1 MVNDLII
8 LMSRSRGSEEW
19 FSDPAGMLLVHQAQ
33 PYKLGQCI
41 ADLVDNSYDANA
53 TKIEIILDTN
63 SDGDMYL
70 LIFDD
75 GKGIPENKW
84 RDAMTLG
91 LQRDRNKEDLGVYG
105 VGMKLSSLSQA
116 NEVTVASVHNGK
128 YGLRRISAKHIID
141 TQRNEILTTSSN
153 SAISKDAYNQ
163 MIAEGWSTMV
173 LLEDMERAQ
182 GRILSMDSDSA
193 ISLNKEIKR
202 IEVHL
207 GLTFE
212 RVLKSKHRG
221 HVKLSFN
228 GRQVKPIN
236 PFMEW
241 EEDPRYGTVTIP
253 STPISFDSEKRKV
266 TARVKPYII
275 PHTKL
280 FSDGVR
286 CRKVNSGYWLANQM
300 QGFYIYRNDR
310 LIQYGDWSQMLGTM
324 DEHNKLSKVAIE
336 IPPGTEAIF
345 GLSPTKIEIQMP
357 KEFLRRVRDYLDT
370 PREWGQIKQG
380 KKMKFGLA
388 SRHRYDN
395 DGKAAKKRKPAKKNT
410 EEKTS
415 SEFNPDSKPKK
426 KKVVK
431 PNPGV
436 VKSYQDDGK
445 FTTVVIDNKADK
457 ASELLEQI
465 RRWRL

>member
-1 MVNDLII
+1 MVNDLNI
-8 LMSRSRGSEEW
+8 LMSSSAGAEKW
-19 FSDPAGMLLVHQAQ
+19 FSDPVGMLRVHQAQ
-33 PYKLGQCI
+33 TYKLGQCI

-53 TKIEIILDTN
+53 TIIEIWLETN
-63 SDGDMYL
+63 SDGEMYL
-70 LIFDD
+70 LIFDN
-75 GKGIPENKW
+75 GKGIPEEKW

-91 LQRDRNKEDLGVYG
+91 LQRARNDEDLGVYG

-128 YGLRRISAKHIID
+128 YGLRRISAKHIIE
-141 TQRNEILTTSSN
+141 TQRNEILTNSTN
-153 SAISKDAYNQ
+153 SAISKEAYNQ
-163 MIAEGWSTMV
+163 MIDEDWSTMV
-173 LLEDMERAQ
+173 LLEDMERAK
-182 GRILSMDSDSA
+182 GRILSMDSDSTV
-193 ISLNKEIKR
+193 SLNKEIKR
-202 IEVHL
+202 IEAHL

-212 RVLKSKHRG
+212 RVLNSKHRG
-221 HVKLSFN
+221 HVKLKFN

-241 EEDPRYGTVTIP
+241 EDDPRYGVVTIP
-253 STPISFDSEKRKV
+253 STPISFDSEKGKV

-275 PHTKL
+275 PHTKK
-280 FSDGVR
+280 FGDSRR
-286 CRKVNSGYWLANQM
+286 CRRVNSGYWKANHM

-310 LIQYGDWSQMLGTM
+310 LIQYGDWSVMLGTM

-357 KEFLRRVRDYLDT
+357 VEFLRRVRDYLDT
-370 PREWGQIKQG
+370 PRQWGQINRG
-380 KKMKFGLA
+380 KKISFLGA
-388 SRHRYDN
+388 SDHRYRTE
-395 DGKAAKKRKPAKKNT
+395 GKVAKKKPAKKKT
-410 EEKTS
+410 EEATTT
-415 SEFNPDSKPKK
+415 EFNPDLKPKK
-426 KKVVK
+426 KKAVK

-465 RRWRL
+465 RRWQI

>member
-1 MVNDLII
+1 
-8 LMSRSRGSEEW
+8 MSSSRGSEEW
-19 FSDPAGMLLVHQAQ
+19 LSDPVGMLRVHQAQ

-53 TKIEIILDTN
+53 TRIEIILDTN
-63 SDGDMYL
+63 SDGEMYL

-75 GKGIPENKW
+75 GQGIPENKW
-84 RDAMTLG
+84 QDAMTLG
-91 LQRDRNKEDLGVYG
+91 LQRDRNNEDLGVYG

-116 NEVTVASVHNGK
+116 NEVTVASVHNGN
-128 YGLRRISAKHIID
+128 YGLRRISAKHIIE
-141 TQRNEILTTSSN
+141 TRRSEILTN
-153 SAISKDAYNQ
+153 STNSVIWKEAYSEMIS
-163 MIAEGWSTMV
+163 EGWSTMV
-173 LLEDMERAQ
+173 LLEDMKAAQ
-182 GRILSMDSDSA
+182 GRILSMDSDSSV
-193 ISLNKEIKR
+193 SLSKEIKR

-212 RVLKSKHRG
+212 RVLNSKHLG
-221 HVKLSFN
+221 HVKISFN
-228 GRQVKPIN
+228 GREVKPIN

-241 EEDPRYGTVTIP
+241 EDDPRFGTVTIP
-253 STPISFDSEKRKV
+253 SAPISFDSEKEKV
-266 TARVKPYII
+266 TALVKPYII

-280 FSDGVR
+280 FVDSSR
-286 CRKVNSGYWLANQM
+286 CNKVNSGYWKANHM

-370 PREWGQIKQG
+370 PRQWGQIKQG
-380 KKMKFGLA
+380 KELKFGAA
-388 SRHRYDN
+388 SEHRYRN
-395 DGKAAKKRKPAKKNT
+395 DGKAAAKRKTSNKKK
-410 EEKTS
+410 EVVSK

-426 KKVVK
+426 KKEVK

-436 VKSYQDDGK
+436 VKSLETDGK

-457 ASELLEQI
+457 ASDLLEQI
-465 RRWRL
+465 RRWQH

>member
-1 MVNDLII
+1 MVNDLIL
-8 LMSRSRGSEEW
+8 LMSTSRGAEEW
-19 FSDPAGMLLVHQAQ
+19 VADPAGMMIQHQAHA
-33 PYKLGQCI
+33 YKLGQCI

-53 TKIEIILDTN
+53 TKIEIIIDTN

-70 LIFDD
+70 LIFDN
-75 GKGIPENKW
+75 GKGIAKNKW

-91 LQRDRNKEDLGVYG
+91 LQRDRMKDDLGVYG

-116 NEVTVASVHNGK
+116 NEVTVASVHNGE
-128 YGLRRISAKHIID
+128 YGLRRISAKHIIG
-141 TQRNEILTTSSN
+141 TGRSEVLTTSTN
-153 SAISKDAYNQ
+153 SDISKNAYNQ

-182 GRILSMDSDSA
+182 GRILSMDSNSTV
-193 ISLNKEIKR
+193 SLNKEINR

-212 RVLKSKHRG
+212 RVLKSKLRG

-241 EEDPRYGTVTIP
+241 EDDPRYGTVTIP
-253 STPISFDSEKRKV
+253 AHPISYDSKKGKV

-280 FSDGVR
+280 FGDSRR
-286 CRKVNSGYWLANQM
+286 CNKVNSGYWRANHM

-345 GLSPTKIEIQMP
+345 GLSPTKIEVQMP

-380 KKMKFGLA
+380 KKMKFGSA

-410 EEKTS
+410 KETIS

-426 KKVVK
+426 KKAVK

-436 VKSYQDDGK
+436 VKSLQDDGK

-465 RRWRL
+465 RRWQF

>member
-1 MVNDLII
+1 
-8 LMSRSRGSEEW
+8 MSTAEGSETW
-19 FSDPAGMLLVHQAQ
+19 FTNPAGMLRVHQAQ

-41 ADLVDNSYDANA
+41 ADLVDNSYDADA
-53 TKIEIILDTN
+53 TKIAVWLEQN
-63 SDGDMYL
+63 SEGDMYL

-75 GKGIPENKW
+75 GKGIAKNKW

-91 LQRDRNKEDLGVYG
+91 LQRDRENDDLGVYG

-116 NEVTVASVHNGK
+116 NEVTVASVHNGE
-128 YGLRRISAKHIID
+128 YGLRRISAKHIIK
-141 TQRNEILTTSSN
+141 TGRNEVLTTSTN
-153 SAISKDAYNQ
+153 SAISKEAYNQ
-163 MIAEGWSTMV
+163 MIAEDWSTMV

-182 GRILSMDSDSA
+182 GRILSMDSNSTV
-193 ISLNKEIKR
+193 SLNKEIKR

-212 RVLKSKHRG
+212 RVLKSKHKG
-221 HVKLSFN
+221 HVELTFN
-228 GRQVKPIN
+228 GTLVKPIN

-241 EEDPRYGTVTIP
+241 EDDPRYGTVTIP
-253 STPISFDSEKRKV
+253 AQPISYDSKKGKV

-280 FSDGVR
+280 FDDSRR
-286 CRKVNSGYWLANQM
+286 CNKVNSGYWKANHM
-300 QGFYIYRNDR
+300 QGFYIYRNNR
-310 LIQYGDWSQMLGTM
+310 LIQYGDWSSMLGTM

-336 IPPGTEAIF
+336 IAPGDEAVF

-357 KEFLRRVRDYLDT
+357 IEFLRRVKSFLDT
-370 PREWGQIKQG
+370 PRQWGQIKQG
-380 KKMKFGLA
+380 REMKFGSA
-388 SRHRYDN
+388 SEHRYRN
-395 DGKAAKKRKPAKKNT
+395 DGKAATKRKTRKKNK
-410 EEKTS
+410 EKS
-415 SEFNPDSKPKK
+415 SKTEFNPDSKPTKK
-426 KKVVK
+426 KAVK

-436 VKSYQDDGK
+436 VKSLLDDGK

-465 RRWRL
+465 RRWQF